1 MDVGFTWRSD
11 PRLKIRSRHY
21 LTEEQARAFLQKI
34 TAPVLLIEAEKAE
47 KDQWTELFLKR
58 IPYTKILR
66 HLTIAGE
73 HHLHLDDPEPVA
85 VAIREFISD
94 FSV

>member
-1 MDVGFTWRSD
+1 M
-11 PRLKIRSRHY
+11 
-21 LTEEQARAFLQKI
+21 TEEQARAFLKKI
-34 TAPVLLIEAEKAE
+34 TAPVLLIEAEKAQ
-47 KDQWTELFLKR
+47 KDQWTDLLLKR
-58 IPYTKILR
+58 IPYTKTLR
-66 HLTIAGE
+66 HLVIAGE